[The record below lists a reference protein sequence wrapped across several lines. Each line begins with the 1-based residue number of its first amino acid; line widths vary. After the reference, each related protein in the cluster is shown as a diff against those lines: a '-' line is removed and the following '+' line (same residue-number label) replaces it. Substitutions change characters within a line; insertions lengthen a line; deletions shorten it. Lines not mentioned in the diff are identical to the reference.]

1 VSAIKHRVFALSV
14 ITKSTAAQ
22 VVPISKSTVCQS
34 ISATVARRASASSL
48 IAPAAPRP
56 AAHGDLAYLADFLM
70 RSKGLIRD

>member
-48 IAPAAPRP
+48 IAPAPRP
-56 AAHGDLAYLADFLM
+56 AAHGYLAYLADFLM